1 MLIYSTL
8 AIIIGFLLDLIIG
21 DPQGWPHLVRL
32 LGALI
37 SVLEKALYNSNRK
50 RQAGTVLVMT
60 VIFVS
65 AAVSVAILAVTWLLS
80 PWLYLAVASLLC
92 WQIVAAR
99 SLAEESKPVYYA
111 LQNQDLPAA
120 RQKLAMIVGRDATAL
135 EVPDIVR
142 ATVET
147 IAENTADGII
157 APLFYFMLGGV
168 PAAIIYKAINTMD
181 SMLGY
186 QNDRYRDFG
195 RRAALL
201 DDVANYLP
209 ARLSALIMLLAS
221 AMSGFSASGA
231 WKIWRRDR
239 RKHKSPNAGQTE
251 AVMAGA
257 LGLVLGGASR
267 YGGVMVEKPA
277 LGDPVRAAEIEDIK
291 RAQKIMW
298 RTTASMLIL
307 VLIYRAFLILLLT
320 SRI

>member
-37 SVLEKALYNSNRK
+37 SVLEKALYNSSRK
-50 RQAGTVLVMT
+50 RQAGTVLVVT
-60 VIFVS
+60 VLFVS
-65 AAVSVAILAVTWLLS
+65 AAVSVAMLAAAWLLS

-92 WQIVAAR
+92 WQILAAR
-99 SLAEESKPVYYA
+99 SLAEESKLVYNA

-120 RQKLAMIVGRDATAL
+120 RQKLAMIVGRDTTDL
-135 EVPDIVR
+135 EVPDVVR

-157 APLFYFMLGGV
+157 APLFYFMLGGI

-186 QNDRYRDFG
+186 QNDRYREFG

-221 AMSGFSASGA
+221 AISGFSVSGA

-257 LGLVLGGASR
+257 LGIVLGGASR

-277 LGDPVRAAEIEDIK
+277 LGDPVRAVEIEDIK
-291 RAQKIMW
+291 RAQTIKW
-298 RTTASMLIL
+298 WTTALMLIL
-307 VLIYRAFLILLLT
+307 ILIYRTFLILLLA

>member
-1 MLIYSTL
+1 M
-8 AIIIGFLLDLIIG
+8 
-21 DPQGWPHLVRL
+21 
-32 LGALI
+32 
-37 SVLEKALYNSNRK
+37 
-50 RQAGTVLVMT
+50 VMT
-60 VIFVS
+60 VLLCLLQFQWQCWR
-65 AAVSVAILAVTWLLS
+65 LAWLLS

-92 WQIVAAR
+92 WQILAAR
-99 SLAEESKPVYYA
+99 SLAEESKPVYNA

-120 RQKLAMIVGRDATAL
+120 RQKLAMIVGRDTTDL
-135 EVPDIVR
+135 EVPDVVR

-157 APLFYFMLGGV
+157 APLFYFMLGGI

-186 QNDRYRDFG
+186 QNDRYREFG

-221 AMSGFSASGA
+221 AISGFSVSGA

-257 LGLVLGGASR
+257 LGIVLGGASR

-277 LGDPVRAAEIEDIK
+277 LGDPVRAVEIEDIK
-291 RAQKIMW
+291 RAQTIKW
-298 RTTASMLIL
+298 WTTALMLIL
-307 VLIYRAFLILLLT
+307 ILICRTFLILLLA

>member
-37 SVLEKALYNSNRK
+37 SVLEKALYNSSRK
-50 RQAGTVLVMT
+50 RQAGTVLVVT
-60 VIFVS
+60 VLFVS
-65 AAVSVAILAVTWLLS
+65 AAVSVAMLAAAWLLS

-92 WQIVAAR
+92 WQILAAR
-99 SLAEESKPVYYA
+99 SLAEESKLVYNA

-120 RQKLAMIVGRDATAL
+120 RQKLAMIVGRDTTDL
-135 EVPDIVR
+135 EVPDVVR

-157 APLFYFMLGGV
+157 APLFYFMLGGI

-186 QNDRYRDFG
+186 QNDRYREFG

-221 AMSGFSASGA
+221 AISGFSVSGA

-257 LGLVLGGASR
+257 LGIVLGGASR

-277 LGDPVRAAEIEDIK
+277 LGDPVRAVEIEDIK
-291 RAQKIMW
+291 RAQTIKW
-298 RTTASMLIL
+298 WTTALMLIL
-307 VLIYRAFLILLLT
+307 ILICRTFLILLLA